1 MGRIDIETEESPNC
15 DCHPMQTFETLAP
28 ERQVTELWISGVPGR
43 VRAFVVV
50 GWCIEAGNEQGG
62 PCTLTVVEV
71 TDSGAAVLLLA
82 AGGDY
87 GLRVK
92 PENTGGSS
100 LDAADQWGRA
110 VHAAR
115 SGFPCS
121 RDRRLTQGSVHG
133 TSRCAGLKKQKV
145 ILTATPEGKSTTFG
159 CERENATVVP
169 RRSRLNP
176 VSAIPRLR
184 LWIPR
189 REHRSGATGVR
200 ADRPLLA
207 KQSSDRILVSRRG
220 GPDHSGDTGGGQ
232 SDKTP
237 SRHALLF
244 RLDLFLQL
252 THPD

>member
-92 PENTGGSS
+92 PENTGGVI
-100 LDAADQWGRA
+100 AGRRRPVGA
-110 VHAAR
+110 SRSCCSIRIPLFAR
-115 SGFPCS
+115 SSPDSGFGTRNFSVRWPEETES
-121 RDRRLTQGSVHG
+121 HPDRD
-133 TSRCAGLKKQKV
+133 
-145 ILTATPEGKSTTFG
+145 
-159 CERENATVVP
+159 
-169 RRSRLNP
+169 
-176 VSAIPRLR
+176 
-184 LWIPR
+184 
-189 REHRSGATGVR
+189 
-200 ADRPLLA
+200 
-207 KQSSDRILVSRRG
+207 SRR
-220 GPDHSGDTGGGQ
+220 
-232 SDKTP
+232 
-237 SRHALLF
+237 
-244 RLDLFLQL
+244 
-252 THPD
+252 